1 MEQRWN
7 YLPVREKKPFKFLYK
22 DDTGYT
28 FMDTTTY
35 EQISVA
41 SGAGGRPNFKGWT
54 GSFCFNEQRDQM
66 LAMGVELPDK
76 IVFS

>member
-1 MEQRWN
+1 
-7 YLPVREKKPFKFLYK
+7 
-22 DDTGYT
+22 
-28 FMDTTTY
+28 MDTTTY